1 MFSDLAS
8 HRLTAQALTV
18 LLFAPI
24 LLLASCAG
32 PGHSVAAPPDA
43 AISPGA
49 GQSLAGTP
57 GATGPDAAASGAT
70 AMPGMTM
77 SSAPGGASVAPV
89 AGTTVAV
96 KNFAFAPATLT
107 VKAGTTVTWT
117 NQDTDAHTVTSHNAG
132 GPLRSPALGTGKS
145 YSYTFTKA
153 GSYAYLCTIHPFMTA
168 TVTVT
173 Q

>member
-8 HRLTAQALTV
+8 HRLTAPALTV
-18 LLFAPI
+18 LLVAPT
-24 LLLASCAG
+24 LLLAACAG
-32 PGHSVAAPPDA
+32 PGHSAAAPPDTA
-43 AISPGA
+43 FSPGA
-49 GQSLAGTP
+49 HQALAGTP
-57 GATGPDAAASGAT
+57 GGTGPGAS

-77 SSAPGGASVAPV
+77 SPPAGGTSAAPV
-89 AGTTVAV
+89 AGTKVAI
-96 KNFAFAPATLT
+96 KNFAFAPANLT
-107 VKAGTTVTWT
+107 VKPGTTVTWT

-132 GPLRSPALGTGKS
+132 GPLRSPALGTGKN

-173 Q
+173 S

>member
-8 HRLTAQALTV
+8 HRLTAPALTV
-18 LLFAPI
+18 LLVAPT
-24 LLLASCAG
+24 LLLAACAG
-32 PGHSVAAPPDA
+32 PGDSAAAHPDT

-49 GQSLAGTP
+49 HQSLAGTP
-57 GATGPDAAASGAT
+57 GATGTGAAASGAS

-77 SSAPGGASVAPV
+77 SPPAGGTSAAPV
-89 AGTTVAV
+89 AGTTVAI
-96 KNFAFAPATLT
+96 KNFAFAPANLT
-107 VKAGTTVTWT
+107 VKPGTTVTWT

-132 GPLRSPALGTGKS
+132 GPLRSTALGTGKS

-173 Q
+173 P